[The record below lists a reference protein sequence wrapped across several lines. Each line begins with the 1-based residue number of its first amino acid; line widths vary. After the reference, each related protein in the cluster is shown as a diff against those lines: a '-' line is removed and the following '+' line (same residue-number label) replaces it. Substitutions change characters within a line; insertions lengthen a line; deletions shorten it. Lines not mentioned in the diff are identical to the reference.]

1 MHSKCRNTELKTVEG
16 KALSAS
22 KIARVAT
29 SGCQS
34 SSLSDLPKNLTNPF
48 DFFFFFFYPGWSH
61 SLLKP
66 IQQACN
72 LRLKH
77 RILSLVGGTAFQLDL
92 QKEIRDAAAA
102 VR

>member
-48 DFFFFFFYPGWSH
+48 DFFFFLPGVVPLTSET
-61 SLLKP
+61 
-66 IQQACN
+66 N
-72 LRLKH
+72 
-77 RILSLVGGTAFQLDL
+77 TAG
-92 QKEIRDAAAA
+92 
-102 VR
+102 V